1 MTERM
6 NTEPKRILL
15 VDDHPIILHGI
26 KALIST
32 ETDLTICG
40 AARNTTEAIQ
50 LVEETCPHVVVVDIS
65 MEGPDGLELTKRL
78 RAAQWGMPI
87 LIMSMHDEWLYAER
101 ALHAGANGYIMKQ
114 EVSDRI
120 IEAIRAVLAGK
131 LYFSEALRERLFG
144 NRDKPSPHHS
154 PLGNLSDR
162 ELEVLRMIGSG
173 LGTQQ
178 IADQLHVSVK
188 TIETHRGHLKE
199 KLHLASGNELV
210 RYAVRW
216 FEDPSE

>member
-1 MTERM
+1 MLKAE
-6 NTEPKRILL
+6 KRILV
-15 VDDHPIILHGI
+15 VDDHPIVLHGI
-26 KALIST
+26 KALLST
-32 ETDLTICG
+32 EADLGVCG
-40 AARNTTEAIQ
+40 LARNTTEALQ
-50 LVEETCPHVVVVDIS
+50 LVEQTRPHVVLVDIS

-78 RAAQWGMPI
+78 RAAHWQMPV

-101 ALHAGANGYIMKQ
+101 AMQAGANGYIMKQ

-120 IEAIRAVLAGK
+120 IEAIRTVLDGR
-131 LYFSEALRERLFG
+131 LYFSESVRDRLFKNG
-144 NRDKPSPHHS
+144 TPPSAPTS
-154 PLGNLSDR
+154 LVGTLSDR
-162 ELEVLRMIGSG
+162 ELEVLRLIGSG

-199 KLHLASGNELV
+199 KLRLASGNELV

-216 FEDPSE
+216 HDGQDE

>member
-1 MTERM
+1 MSEAT
-6 NTEPKRILL
+6 KRVLI

-26 KALIST
+26 QALLST
-32 ETDLTICG
+32 ETDLSICG
-40 AARNTTEAIQ
+40 SASNTTEALR
-50 LVEETCPHVVVVDIS
+50 LVEQTRPHVLLVDIS
-65 MEGPDGLELTKRL
+65 MEGPDGIEFTKRL
-78 RAAQWGMPI
+78 RAAHWNMPV

-120 IEAIRAVLAGK
+120 IDAIRTVLAGHP
-131 LYFSEALRERLFG
+131 YFSDAVRARLSEEG
-144 NRDKPSPHHS
+144 QRVSGPPS
-154 PLGNLSDR
+154 LLETLSDR
-162 ELEVLRMIGSG
+162 ELEVLRLIGSG

-199 KLHLASGNELV
+199 KLRLTSGNELV

-216 FEDPSE
+216 HDGQAT